1 MATTY
6 TETQV
11 MMTLAGLAATG
22 ATERPSGETLV
33 EHKARILKGINTQL
47 AMPGLATNN
56 EWTAKWVGLTPSR
69 ANLAYLAFNPNIGIS
84 GIINPSYALVLR
96 GTVGGSP
103 IDTSEDMEVGL
114 MLPFA
119 AGGMP
124 GNGNLGNISQGAMEA
139 FTDILMGTDLL
150 SVLADPVPPV
160 LYVVGHSLGG
170 AMVTT
175 VSLYLAAANVLPLD
189 RILPYTF
196 AAPTAGDANFAAW
209 FDTQFPSAQCVI
221 NKWDLVPN
229 AWATLADLP
238 AHPGVNPFYPDGSH
252 HMPGPGPTATPAN
265 SVGIIIGSVAAGTNN
280 NTYVQP
286 TQQPPL
292 NAGSSPLF
300 FDPYPMTAQ
309 TLVQMFEI
317 QVGFQHA
324 NNTYLTLLGAP
335 MLPASAPVIASV
347 GPTSGPASGGTSVT
361 ILPPSGVT
369 FAKDSVVDFGIIPA
383 ASCTV
388 ADGGSSITAVAP
400 VGVGTVDIRVTNEF
414 GTSPAV
420 PVYPNLT
427 FDTFSDQFTFNPA

>member
-1 MATTY
+1 
-6 TETQV
+6 
-11 MMTLAGLAATG
+11 
-22 ATERPSGETLV
+22 
-33 EHKARILKGINTQL
+33 
-47 AMPGLATNN
+47 MPGLATNN
-56 EWTAKWVGLTPSR
+56 EVTAKWVGLTPSR

-209 FDTQFPSAQCVI
+209 VRHPVFHRRSASSTNGIWFPTHGRRSR
-221 NKWDLVPN
+221 
-229 AWATLADLP
+229 
-238 AHPGVNPFYPDGSH
+238 
-252 HMPGPGPTATPAN
+252 
-265 SVGIIIGSVAAGTNN
+265 
-280 NTYVQP
+280 
-286 TQQPPL
+286 
-292 NAGSSPLF
+292 
-300 FDPYPMTAQ
+300 
-309 TLVQMFEI
+309 
-317 QVGFQHA
+317 
-324 NNTYLTLLGAP
+324 
-335 MLPASAPVIASV
+335 
-347 GPTSGPASGGTSVT
+347 
-361 ILPPSGVT
+361 T
-369 FAKDSVVDFGIIPA
+369 FRR
-383 ASCTV
+383 
-388 ADGGSSITAVAP
+388 
-400 VGVGTVDIRVTNEF
+400 IRE
-414 GTSPAV
+414 
-420 PVYPNLT
+420 
-427 FDTFSDQFTFNPA
+427 